1 LSRYCDYK
9 LLCKSVE
16 VGQKI
21 LVADGRWVG
30 VSVGGDG
37 VCVLLSSAH
46 VTYHCSL
53 SLLVTAKDPAG
64 VFVTVRVLNTAKIG
78 AKKNMNLPMCEVHL
92 PALSEQDKK
101 DLA

>member
-1 LSRYCDYK
+1 MEC
-9 LLCKSVE
+9 
-16 VGQKI
+16 
-21 LVADGRWVG
+21 
-30 VSVGGDG
+30 
-37 VCVLLSSAH
+37 VCVVLSSTL
-46 VTYHCSL
+46 VTCHCSL